1 MVQILPYYVV
11 EVAGS
16 IPGISGLFIAGIF
29 SAALSTMSASLNTV
43 AGTIYEDFI
52 KQRYV
57 NFSDCRTS
65 ALCIFLDTHMLLR
78 KKLAIS

>member
-1 MVQILPYYVV
+1 MKMENYCSRETGKLNSQILPYYVV

-29 SAALSTMSASLNTV
+29 SAALSSMSANLNTV

-52 KQRYV
+52 RHRLY
-57 NFSDCRTS
+57 F
-65 ALCIFLDTHMLLR
+65 LCIHT
-78 KKLAIS
+78 I